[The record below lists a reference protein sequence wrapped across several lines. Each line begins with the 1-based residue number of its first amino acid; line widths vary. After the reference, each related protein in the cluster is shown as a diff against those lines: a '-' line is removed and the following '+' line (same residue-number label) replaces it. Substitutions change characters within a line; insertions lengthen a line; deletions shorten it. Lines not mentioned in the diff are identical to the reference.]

1 MSLLR
6 TRAFGPV
13 SLALVATLGLST
25 AGCYN
30 TYQVPQDEFRK
41 LQSKNAINSDGRLQ
55 EKVAP
60 DDFAKLQ
67 NRGENDPVVVESD
80 KSDKVAVGR
89 DTKVF
94 VRSQGGR
101 RYQLTTFNF
110 DMSKSQLV
118 ASDRD
123 TLLPLADI
131 KAYEVDLLS
140 TGKTVTMISVGVL
153 GVAGFV
159 AVLIATSGS
168 KSFN

>member
-1 MSLLR
+1 MTRLR
-6 TRAFGPV
+6 PV
-13 SLALVATLGLST
+13 SFALVASMGLAT

-30 TYQVPQDEFRK
+30 TYQIPQDEFRK
-41 LQSKNAINSDGRLQ
+41 LQSKAAIGEDGKLQ
-55 EKVAP
+55 EKVTP
-60 DDFAKLQ
+60 EEFSKLEG
-67 NRGENDPVVVESD
+67 RGENDLVVVVSD
-80 KSDKVAVGR
+80 KTDKVAVGR

-94 VRSQGGR
+94 VRSPGGR
-101 RYQLTTFNF
+101 RYQLTAFNF
-110 DMSKSQLV
+110 NMSGSQLV

-123 TLLPLADI
+123 TLLPLGEI
-131 KAYEVDLLS
+131 GAYEVDLLS